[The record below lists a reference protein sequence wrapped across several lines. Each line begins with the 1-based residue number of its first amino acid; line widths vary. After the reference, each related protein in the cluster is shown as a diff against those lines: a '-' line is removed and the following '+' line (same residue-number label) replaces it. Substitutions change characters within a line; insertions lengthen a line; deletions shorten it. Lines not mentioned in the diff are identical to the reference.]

1 MPCGDH
7 RLVVDHGD
15 RVQVAGPGQ
24 RPRPGCAGCTGEAV
38 ATLGRALALA
48 SGDARLH
55 NRAGDLLA
63 RLGRTDLAG
72 AAFER
77 AVGLAPGLAA
87 ARFNLGLLRI
97 AAGDA
102 AGAAAAF
109 ERVCRERPERPEPW
123 LQLGGALNA
132 LGRYDDAAAALE
144 RHLALAP
151 GSVDG
156 WVWLG
161 AARQFQGRFA
171 EAEDGYRRA
180 LALDA
185 DAADAHA
192 NLGRLLQAQGRPA
205 EAEEALRRALALA
218 PDHPQA
224 RAGLAALLD
233 NAGRYEEALAQAAES
248 DGGYSPAT
256 AAIAAR
262 IERHRGRPEEA
273 RRILEQALAAPGLT
287 AEAQVQLRFSLGQ
300 ALDEAGDFETAA
312 AVLGDANRR
321 ARDRFG
327 QGRVAADLAALADA
341 TAGLEAAFDAAAM
354 ASLPR
359 SGSDSERPLFVLGMP
374 RAGKSLAEQI
384 LCSHPDIHGAGEL
397 TTVPD
402 LAAELGRELGGWPA
416 GVARV
421 RRERLAAAAD
431 SYLAALAAADPE
443 ASRVTDTMPFNFM
456 HLGLIELLFPRARV
470 VHCVRH
476 PADLALRCYA
486 KNFAGRSLAFATDL
500 ADIARYL
507 AVYRRLMRHWSAV
520 GGLATYTLRY
530 EALVRAPEGEI
541 RRLLDFVGVG
551 WDERCLRFFEPGVA
565 TSASDTPVRRPL
577 NDRET
582 GAWRHYRDLLA
593 PVLPELGC
601 EEYGHE
607 RG

>member
-1 MPCGDH
+1 VG
-7 RLVVDHGD
+7 
-15 RVQVAGPGQ
+15 A
-24 RPRPGCAGCTGEAV
+24 
-38 ATLGRALALA
+38 GRAVVCDRPQQHAKARRLDV
-48 SGDARLH
+48 SGA
-55 NRAGDLLA
+55 
-63 RLGRTDLAG
+63 
-72 AAFER
+72 
-77 AVGLAPGLAA
+77 
-87 ARFNLGLLRI
+87 
-97 AAGDA
+97 
-102 AGAAAAF
+102 
-109 ERVCRERPERPEPW
+109 
-123 LQLGGALNA
+123 Q
-132 LGRYDDAAAALE
+132 
-144 RHLALAP
+144 
-151 GSVDG
+151 
-156 WVWLG
+156 G
-161 AARQFQGRFA
+161 AARRAREHLA
-171 EAEDGYRRA
+171 E
-180 LALDA
+180 
-185 DAADAHA
+185 
-192 NLGRLLQAQGRPA
+192 
-205 EAEEALRRALALA
+205 ALALA

-341 TAGLEAAFDAAAM
+341 AAALEAAFDAAAM
-354 ASLPR
+354 ARLPR

-507 AVYRRLMRHWSAV
+507 AIYRHLMSHWAAV

-530 EALVRAPEGEI
+530 EALVQAPEDEI
-541 RRLLDFVGVG
+541 RRLLDFAGVG
-551 WDERCLRFFEPGVA
+551 LDERCLRFFEPGVA

-577 NDRET
+577 SDSEA
-582 GAWRHYRDLLA
+582 GAWRHYRELLA
-593 PVLPELGC
+593 PVLPDLAC
-601 EEYGHE
+601 EEYGHD